1 MYLGDAVRRGLA
13 GTGLRKADVDA
24 VAVDLGPGGLTAT
37 RGGVTFANA
46 LAWGLG
52 VPLVPLDYFDLVT
65 AETGACSAVVCIRPT
80 TAGQG
85 FFREGDGPLMVDDL
99 ATLARQCR
107 ARLPDIVLAG
117 VVTPDVTALFPGS
130 RIGAA
135 GARRRHPGAL
145 CGRGLRLR
153 TPGTRTPR
161 AADGGLP
168 CARRRRSWLTSLLPA
183 GATPS
188 GGRNRVLGAG
198 GVVLLPTDT
207 VYGLAVSPDHDD
219 AIDPPVRAQ
228 AASPA
233 EKPSGHGRFA
243 GPPRSAG
250 RQGRAR
256 EPAAC
261 LNRT

>member
-1 MYLGDAVRRGLA
+1 MTTILCIETAAPSIMVALGESGRVLFEESPEGGRVEGPVYLGDAVRRGLA
-13 GTGLRKADVDA
+13 ATGLQKGDVDA

-85 FFREGDGPLMVDDL
+85 FFREGEGPLMVDDL

-117 VVTPDVTALFPGS
+117 VVPPDVTALFPGS

-135 GARRRHPGAL
+135 GASAATLVRCADK
-145 CGRGLRLR
+145 
-153 TPGTRTPR
+153 TF
-161 AADGGLP
+161 ADGHSTREPLEP
-168 CARRRRSWLTSLLPA
+168 LTAASLA
-183 GATPS
+183 S
-188 GGRNRVLGAG
+188 GG
-198 GVVLLPTDT
+198 D
-207 VYGLAVSPDHDD
+207 DH
-219 AIDPPVRAQ
+219 
-228 AASPA
+228 
-233 EKPSGHGRFA
+233 G
-243 GPPRSAG
+243 
-250 RQGRAR
+250 
-256 EPAAC
+256 
-261 LNRT
+261 